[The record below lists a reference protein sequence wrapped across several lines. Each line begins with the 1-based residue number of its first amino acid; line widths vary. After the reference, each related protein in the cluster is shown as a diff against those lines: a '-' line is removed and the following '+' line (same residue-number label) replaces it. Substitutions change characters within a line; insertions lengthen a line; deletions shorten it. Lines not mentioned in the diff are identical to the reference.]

1 MPPFYQPRDQTGFSP
16 LEVLVVLIIIG
27 IISVMVIGR
36 SDIGQTDLLA
46 QTEVIKSHIRYAQSR
61 SMNSDRIWGIRCDAT
76 HQSYWLFV
84 DGDPDDAN
92 NQRTL
97 PGEEAKIVDLN
108 RFKLTLTAATLS
120 FDDRGR
126 PCDDN
131 DGTQPI
137 EDDLLLT
144 LSAGG
149 GANTTIRVTR
159 NTGFIP

>member
-1 MPPFYQPRDQTGFSP
+1 MLPLNQSRHQMGFTP

-61 SMNSDRIWGIRCDAT
+61 SMNSDRVWGIRSDASV
-76 HQSYWLFV
+76 QAYWLFV
-84 DGDPDDAN
+84 DGDPDDDMN
-92 NQRTL
+92 KRKL
-97 PGEEAKIVDLN
+97 PGEEAFTVDLSQYN
-108 RFKLTLTAATLS
+108 LTLTATTLS
-120 FDDRGR
+120 FDNRGR

-131 DGTQPI
+131 DGAQLLQN
-137 EDDLLLT
+137 DLLLT

-149 GANTTIRVTR
+149 GATTTVRVTR
-159 NTGFIP
+159 NTGFVP